1 MPRASSAVPGLGF
14 VTSEDLMDELRR
26 RSLGCLIATVRADE
40 KGDSWRCV
48 LKGSPILMGAL
59 SASLSIEIEKVLLAH
74 SHTGGSDERCT
85 RLRHPGAA

>member
-1 MPRASSAVPGLGF
+1 MPRASSVVPGLGF
-14 VTSEDLMDELRR
+14 ATSDDLMDELRR

-40 KGDSWRCV
+40 RGDTWRCA

-59 SASLSIEIEKVLLAH
+59 SAALSLEIDKSLAH
-74 SHTGGSDERCT
+74 SQPGGTDERCT